1 MDATPSRYVMLPL
14 RWFSLMYSASAMNTA
29 RMAVAVAVLSRMM
42 RSEAARKNPPA
53 IRVQPGEVSL
63 RRSTETYAFAQKWIS
78 DALVYISRNVEKRLT
93 AEDIAAFVGKS
104 LPMVEEGFHK
114 ALGRTVQQ
122 ELIESR
128 LSEAKRL
135 LANTTLPVAE
145 VAARSGFSSAQYFC
159 RVFKADTGF
168 SAEAWRER
176 RK

>member
-1 MDATPSRYVMLPL
+1 MLPL